1 VASIVVLPGPPCRL
15 ARWFSNSEATILGPV
30 TEPVPAPK
38 VLVIGDPRLRE
49 RCAEVDRVDP
59 RELTSLAAALAEAR
73 ARLGFGRAI
82 AAPQIGVQRRIV
94 LIDLGAGPFAVIN
107 PEITW
112 RSDERF
118 EVWDDCLSVPGRLV
132 RVQRHCSISLGFRDE
147 ALRPRVW
154 RQLPADLAELLQHEI
169 DHLDGVLMTDRAIDD
184 AAIRP
189 MAQRAELVDA
199 ARPTYRLSLDRI
211 AEAARII
218 DPVFL
223 GSPQYVC
230 EPLAELAGC
239 RLTIKI
245 ETTNPI
251 RSFKGRGA
259 DYAVGKLVDARRA
272 LVESPDRDARDGR
285 DVGDAQDGRLAVVCA
300 SAGNFGQG
308 MAYACR
314 RRGLPITVFAA
325 HGANPLKLTRMR
337 ALGAEV
343 RIAGADLE
351 EAKQTARAWAAVRGA
366 RFVEDGHEPYV
377 SEGAGSIAVELL
389 ARGDAFDAV
398 VVPLGDGALL
408 NGIARW
414 IKAASPATRVIGVC
428 SRGAPAMVQAWR
440 RGLRLPEH
448 LPAVDTIADGIA
460 IRVPIAAS
468 LDDMR
473 GMVDDIIAVDDAAL
487 IEAMRALHAH
497 AGLVT
502 EPAGVA
508 GLAALLTRQVDVA
521 GGSVATV
528 IAGGNVTAEQL
539 SAYGIAGT
547 RVD

>member
-1 VASIVVLPGPPCRL
+1 MPATATPPILVL
-15 ARWFSNSEATILGPV
+15 
-30 TEPVPAPK
+30 
-38 VLVIGDPRLRE
+38 GDPRLRE
-49 RCAEVDRVDP
+49 RCAPVERVDP
-59 RELTSLAAALAEAR
+59 RALADLAAALAGAR

-82 AAPQIGVQRRIV
+82 AAPQIGVSRRMIMV
-94 LIDLGAGPFAVIN
+94 DLGAGPFAVIN

-112 RSDERF
+112 RSDELF
-118 EVWDDCLSVPGRLV
+118 EVWDDCFSVPDQLV
-132 RVQRHCSISLGFRDE
+132 RVRRHRSISLVFRDQ

-154 RQLPADLAELLQHEI
+154 RELPAELAELLQHEI
-169 DHLDGVLMTDRAIDD
+169 DHLDGVLMVDRAIDG

-189 MAQRAELVDA
+189 AAQRDELVDA
-199 ARPTYRLSLDRI
+199 ARPAHRLSLDRI
-211 AEAARII
+211 AEVARVV

-230 EPLAELAGC
+230 EPIAELAGC
-239 RLTIKI
+239 RLTLKV

-259 DYAVGKLVDARRA
+259 DHAVAKLV
-272 LVESPDRDARDGR
+272 EGGDRTPI
-285 DVGDAQDGRLAVVCA
+285 VCA
-300 SAGNFGQG
+300 SVGNFGQG
-308 MAYACR
+308 MAYAG
-314 RRGLPITVFAA
+314 RGRGVPITVFAA
-325 HGANPLKLTRMR
+325 HGANPLKLARMR

-343 RIAGADLE
+343 RLAGADLE
-351 EAKQTARAWAAVRGA
+351 EAKQAARAHAAAQGTRL
-366 RFVEDGHEPYV
+366 VEDGRDPHI

-408 NGIARW
+408 NGVARW
-414 IKAASPATRVIGVC
+414 CKAASPWTRVIGVC
-428 SRGAPAMVQAWR
+428 SRGAPAMVRAWQG
-440 RGLRLPEH
+440 GLRVPGE
-448 LPAVDTIADGIA
+448 LPATDTIADGIA

-473 GMVDDIIAVDDAAL
+473 GTVDDIVEVEDAQL

-508 GLAALLTRQVDVA
+508 GLAALLARRIDVP
-521 GGSVATV
+521 GQRVATV
-528 IAGGNVTAEQL
+528 IGGGNVTSEQL
-539 SAYGIAGT
+539 AAYGILGQPG
-547 RVD
+547 